1 MTTKSPRTAY
11 GFTLEEHA
19 IAQALDTKDPNSRSP
34 AFALQAILQIIK
46 KERVIDFEHE
56 IRTNLTKRIDAA
68 IRDKVTWNE
77 FESRWQLGKG
87 TNVSFKKIV
96 QAAIRWYV
104 NDWDFKRH
112 TRDSEVVYLED
123 FGIVSW
129 SDEFKHL
136 SEVLMPSPKEL
147 TRRIFTSPNDDC
159 FHYLDVIPHAD
170 QFVAECGRFDDIQS
184 HRRFGEPANFWRL
197 EAETI
202 FPLLENV
209 KVLSYTIHPIH
220 FQKRRG
226 W

>member
-1 MTTKSPRTAY
+1 MTTKSPRTAC
-11 GFTLEEHA
+11 GFSLEEHA
-19 IAQALDTKDPNSRSP
+19 IAQAFDTKDPNPRSP

-56 IRTNLTKRIDAA
+56 IRTNLTKSIDAA
-68 IRDKVTWNE
+68 IRNKVTWNE

-112 TRDSEVVYLED
+112 TRDSEVVYPED

-147 TRRIFTSPNDDC
+147 TRRIFKSPNDEC
-159 FHYLDVIPHAD
+159 FHYLDVIPHAN
-170 QFVAECGRFDDIQS
+170 QFFAECGRFDDIQS
-184 HRRFGEPANFWRL
+184 HRRFGEPADFWKL

-202 FPLLENV
+202 FPLLKNV

>member
-11 GFTLEEHA
+11 GYTLETHA
-19 IAQALDTKDPNSRSP
+19 IEEAVDAKDPNSRSP
-34 AFALQAILQIIK
+34 AFALQAILKVIK
-46 KERVIDFEHE
+46 EARVIDFEHQMG
-56 IRTNLTKRIDAA
+56 TNLTKRIDAA

-96 QAAIRWYV
+96 QTAVRWYV

-112 TRDSEVVYLED
+112 TRDSEVVYPED
-123 FGIVSW
+123 LGMAPW
-129 SDEFKHL
+129 GNEFKHL
-136 SEVLMPSPKEL
+136 SEVLMPAPKEL
-147 TRRIFTSPNDDC
+147 TRRIFASPTDDC
-159 FHYLDVIPHAD
+159 FHYLDVIPHAN

-184 HRRFGEPANFWRL
+184 HRRFGEPADFWQL
-197 EAETI
+197 EADTI

-220 FQKRRG
+220 FQKKRG